1 MNLNR
6 EWVARETLTEIKYW
20 TDLSRTGNAEAGRRF
35 ARYLK
40 FSGIGRFC
48 GQETMDDIAAL
59 ERAASVSTDPFGD
72 ILCRLTRL
80 EESLTA
86 RRDAA

>member
-6 EWVARETLTEIKYW
+6 EWVARETLTELKYW
-20 TDLSRTGNAEAGRRF
+20 TDMSRSGHAEAGRRF
-35 ARYLK
+35 ARYLR

-48 GQETMDDIAAL
+48 GQEVIDDIAAL
-59 ERAASVSTDPFGD
+59 ERASNLSNDPFGD

-80 EESLTA
+80 EESLTV
-86 RRDAA
+86 RGDSG